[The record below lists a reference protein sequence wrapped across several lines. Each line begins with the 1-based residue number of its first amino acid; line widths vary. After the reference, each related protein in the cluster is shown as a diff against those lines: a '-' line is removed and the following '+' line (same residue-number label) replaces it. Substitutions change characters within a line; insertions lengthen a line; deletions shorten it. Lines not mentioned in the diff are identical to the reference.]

1 MEQLRMKL
9 TELRPPERN
18 VRIHTAR
25 QLKEFERS
33 VKMFGQIRPIVV
45 DENNVILA
53 GCGLYETLTNM
64 GITEA
69 DVYKFTD
76 LSENQKKKLM
86 IADNKIFN
94 LGVENIDTLNTF
106 IEEMA
111 DDLDI
116 PGYDQEIL
124 EQMVA
129 DADEVTEHLS
139 TYGTITQEEADTIRE
154 KGAKPIET
162 RLPTPRAPKDT
173 PPNTEAAPEVTD
185 DDATYIVCPK
195 CGERI
200 RLGN

>member
-1 MEQLRMKL
+1 MEQLVMKL
-9 TELRPPERN
+9 SDLRVPERN
-18 VRIHTAR
+18 VRIHTAK
-25 QLKEFERS
+25 QLQEFERS

-53 GCGLYETLTNM
+53 GCGLYETLTKM
-64 GITEA
+64 GIGEA
-69 DVYKFTD
+69 NVYKFTD

-94 LGVENIDTLNTF
+94 LGVENIDTLNSF

-116 PGYDQEIL
+116 PGYDQDIL

-129 DADEVTEHLS
+129 DANEVTEHLAS
-139 TYGTITQEEADTIRE
+139 YGTITQEEAEAIRE
-154 KGAKPIET
+154 KGARPIES
-162 RLPTPRAPKDT
+162 RLPTPRAQET
-173 PPNTEAAPEVTD
+173 PPGPAPVQEVAD